1 MNPALID
8 FPSEFTTA
16 RLRLRAPQAGDGAA
30 VNTAIRESHAELQ
43 PWMPWARML
52 PSPADSEAFIR
63 ERAAQFALRTDLVF
77 QIFLRSSGEF
87 IGATGLHRMDWEVP
101 RFEIG
106 YWLRTSRS
114 GQGYMSEAVRG
125 LTDFAATRLGAR
137 RLEIRMDHDN
147 AASRR
152 VAERSGY
159 PLEAILHNDRR
170 NLDGEVVH
178 SCIYALTF
186 DP

>member
-1 MNPALID
+1 
-8 FPSEFTTA
+8 
-16 RLRLRAPQAGDGAA
+16 
-30 VNTAIRESHAELQ
+30 
-43 PWMPWARML
+43 
-52 PSPADSEAFIR
+52 
-63 ERAAQFALRTDLVF
+63 
-77 QIFLRSSGEF
+77 
-87 IGATGLHRMDWEVP
+87 
-101 RFEIG
+101 
-106 YWLRTSRS
+106 
-114 GQGYMSEAVRG
+114 MSEAVRG

>member
-1 MNPALID
+1 
-8 FPSEFTTA
+8 
-16 RLRLRAPQAGDGAA
+16 
-30 VNTAIRESHAELQ
+30 
-43 PWMPWARML
+43 
-52 PSPADSEAFIR
+52 
-63 ERAAQFALRTDLVF
+63 
-77 QIFLRSSGEF
+77 
-87 IGATGLHRMDWEVP
+87 
-101 RFEIG
+101 
-106 YWLRTSRS
+106 
-114 GQGYMSEAVRG
+114 
-125 LTDFAATRLGAR
+125 
-137 RLEIRMDHDN
+137 MDHDN

>member
-1 MNPALID
+1 
-8 FPSEFTTA
+8 
-16 RLRLRAPQAGDGAA
+16 
-30 VNTAIRESHAELQ
+30 
-43 PWMPWARML
+43 
-52 PSPADSEAFIR
+52 
-63 ERAAQFALRTDLVF
+63 
-77 QIFLRSSGEF
+77 
-87 IGATGLHRMDWEVP
+87 MDWEVP

-114 GQGYMSEAVRG
+114 GQWYMSEAVRG